1 MTKIGIGVIGCGD
14 IARARYFPAIARA
27 AEFELSGLQSRN
39 ATICEPLASQFGG
52 RVYPDLDGL
61 LGSSAIDA
69 VVIAT
74 PHPSHAEL
82 AIRSLEAGKH
92 VLCEKPM
99 ATSLSDAIRIE
110 DAARRSG
117 HVFMALPFDDAPPVV
132 EARRLIGSGAIGR
145 VSSADAL
152 LAHRGPKHA
161 PWFFDAAEAEW
172 GVLADLGIY
181 LISQLTH
188 LFGPAETVIGRVKT
202 VFPERL
208 DEAGRTIRVTVDDN
222 VAAILEWPDRTL
234 ATIRANWC
242 SPSDRRNVIC
252 ETRIHGTK
260 GIIFINPAS
269 TTNPIV
275 VFSPER
281 AIPGATEIAY
291 NGMSNCY
298 RPALAP
304 FDGDIEIMRA
314 FSQQISLGKGDGSN
328 AARQRHVIEI
338 IDRLYASS
346 ASGTAAKI
354 GRP

>member
-1 MTKIGIGVIGCGD
+1 MLSSRSGASRPGSTCSAKS
-14 IARARYFPAIARA
+14 RWRPRSPT
-27 AEFELSGLQSRN
+27 LSG
-39 ATICEPLASQFGG
+39 
-52 RVYPDLDGL
+52 
-61 LGSSAIDA
+61 
-69 VVIAT
+69 
-74 PHPSHAEL
+74 
-82 AIRSLEAGKH
+82 SLEA
-92 VLCEKPM
+92 
-99 ATSLSDAIRIE
+99 
-110 DAARRSG
+110 ARAFGQCVHGAPVRRC
-117 HVFMALPFDDAPPVV
+117 PPVV

-222 VAAILEWPDRTL
+222 VAAILEWPIERLRRSGPIGAPRRTA
-234 ATIRANWC
+234 ATSSARRESTEQRASSSSTQRRRRIRSLC
-242 SPSDRRNVIC
+242 SPRSC
-252 ETRIHGTK
+252 
-260 GIIFINPAS
+260 
-269 TTNPIV
+269 
-275 VFSPER
+275 

-346 ASGTAAKI
+346 ASGTAAKMGGLEAHGSASCVDWVGAKSG
-354 GRP
+354 GRPMSADGLDCGAT